1 VKKKQVINNYKVP
14 SMDHADVIST
24 ALAIYAEARTSF
36 PAYNK
41 NVIWPSAYARAR
53 QHRNT
58 LTAE

>member
-1 VKKKQVINNYKVP
+1 MKKQVINNYKVP

-24 ALAIYAEARTSF
+24 ALAIYAEAHTSF

-41 NVIWPSAYARAR
+41 NVIWPSAYAR